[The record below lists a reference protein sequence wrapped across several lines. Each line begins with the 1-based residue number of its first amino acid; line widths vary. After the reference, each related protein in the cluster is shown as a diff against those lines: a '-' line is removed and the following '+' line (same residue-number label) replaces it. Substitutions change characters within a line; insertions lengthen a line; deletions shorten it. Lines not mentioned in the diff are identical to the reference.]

1 MKLKPCEYI
10 PPPAEALLAPAVLR
24 TRQESP
30 DVDLLSL
37 VFWTAIACL
46 VIFTSKTAYGQLLGL
61 FPAALPF
68 LPPLFQYWEER
79 ANQRQIQFLKT
90 YTFPSL
96 IEERVKERYPH
107 LSAEQLSLVTLGLRQ
122 FFLLSKTSGR
132 PLSMPSRVVDA
143 AWHEFILLTREYADF
158 CREGMGRFLHHRPKE
173 SIYYGYY
180 GSSIYSIYSIAGRKI
195 WQLACDWEGINA
207 WSPSQLPFLF
217 QIDTLLNIP
226 DGITH
231 SLDAYEE
238 EMNFQC
244 ATGYLS

>member
-1 MKLKPCEYI
+1 MKPYEYI

-30 DVDLLSL
+30 YVDLLSL

-158 CREGMGRFLHHRPKE
+158 CREGMGRFLHHTPNE
-173 SIYYGYY
+173 SIH
-180 GSSIYSIYSIAGRKI
+180 SICNNGGRNGRNI

>member
-1 MKLKPCEYI
+1 MKPYEYI

-24 TRQESP
+24 TRQESR

-37 VFWTAIACL
+37 VFCIAIAGL
-46 VIFTSKTAYGQLLGL
+46 VILTSKTAHGQLLAL

-107 LSAEQLSLVTLGLRQ
+107 LSGAQLSLVTLGLRQ
-122 FFLLSKTSGR
+122 FFLLSKTSGE

-143 AWHEFILLTREYADF
+143 AWHEFILLTRGYANF
-158 CREGMGRFLHHRPKE
+158 CREGMGRFLHHTPNE
-173 SIYYGYY
+173 
-180 GSSIYSIYSIAGRKI
+180 SIYSIYNSGGRNI

-207 WSPSQLPFLF
+207 RSPSQLPFLF

-231 SLDAYEE
+231 SSDAYEA

-244 ATGYLS
+244 LTGYFS